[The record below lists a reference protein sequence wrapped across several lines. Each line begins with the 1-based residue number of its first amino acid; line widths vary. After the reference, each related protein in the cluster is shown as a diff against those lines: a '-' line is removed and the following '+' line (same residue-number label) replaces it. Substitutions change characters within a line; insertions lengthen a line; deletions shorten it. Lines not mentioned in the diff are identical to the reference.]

1 MGCEGQRGRG
11 RALLPPSQTGPGLRG
26 RCRGP
31 PWNPPEAQD
40 CTLPRQHPGMEGLL
54 DVSERSRP
62 MACLPDRPE
71 GPNRGE
77 AVTWSTWVSFGG
89 DCQMFGVSRVG
100 PRQS

>member
-1 MGCEGQRGRG
+1 MQ
-11 RALLPPSQTGPGLRG
+11 GLRG
-26 RCRGP
+26 RKQSRAFQPGF
-31 PWNPPEAQD
+31 PWRLWLQRQ
-40 CTLPRQHPGMEGLL
+40 LPAEVSAVPSNQSHPGMEGDPGLL

>member
-40 CTLPRQHPGMEGLL
+40 CTLPRQHPGMEGDPGAQDGWWRPRLGGVGRGCL
-54 DVSERSRP
+54 TFRSALGRWP
-62 MACLPDRPE
+62 ACRIDPRA
-71 GPNRGE
+71 RI
-77 AVTWSTWVSFGG
+77 
-89 DCQMFGVSRVG
+89 VG
-100 PRQS
+100 KL